1 MLGWDY
7 VCKGEKE
14 EEIMKSAEEH
24 AVKDHWYK
32 AEDLMTPELREK
44 IRSHIKRSL

>member
-1 MLGWDY
+1 MINYTYRIIKSNQRYIMLGCDY

-24 AVKDHWYK
+24 AVKDH
-32 AEDLMTPELREK
+32 
-44 IRSHIKRSL
+44 